1 MLPGVTTM
9 LSASLR
15 EGPGRLHRI
24 AARACAAEGL
34 GAGSRT
40 RGPLVTL
47 TASAVAGTS
56 DFLAGIGAD
65 INMCYGDNNGVQGA
79 CM

>member
-24 AARACAAEGL
+24 AARAC
-34 GAGSRT
+34 GSRT

>member
-1 MLPGVTTM
+1 MLT
-9 LSASLR
+9 ANQR
-15 EGPGRLHRI
+15 EGPGRLPRI